1 MSPTINEEAPESGV
15 PTQEDEEMEIE
26 FFPLTPP
33 SERMV
38 RTLGLIGDVDEE
50 TSKAVIS
57 SLWLLKDSGGK
68 EVWEDDQNPESE
80 ILVVFE
86 PIEMLISTNGGNA
99 DDMFAIYD
107 VMRMTR
113 EFSAIHT
120 IGIGKVM
127 SAGTLLLAA
136 GTKGQRRVGKHC
148 RIMIHSVIAGTHGP
162 MHQLDNEMKEFK
174 YIQDMYIKALVEETN
189 LTEKQLKSLLKRK
202 TNVYLTA
209 EEAVEW
215 GFADII
221 V

>member
-38 RTLGLIGDVDEE
+38 RTLGLIGDEDEE

>member
-26 FFPLTPP
+26 FLPLTPP

-209 EEAVEW
+209 EEAAEW

-221 V
+221 I

>member
-136 GTKGQRRVGKHC
+136 GTKGKRRVGKHC